1 MNDERAQVADFARSL
16 LGRTFTGHGVAVRI
30 SEVEAYGGVTDPAS
44 HAYRRTERSE
54 IMYGEPWRLYVYRSY
69 GLHWCVN
76 IVTGPASIAGAV
88 LLRAGSVV
96 DGLALARE
104 RRGDVPDAQLA
115 RGPGNLGHA
124 LAITKADLGVDVCE
138 STSVH
143 LGPMLSTPEKIRS
156 GPRVGVSRAADVPW
170 RFWVAGD
177 PSVSAYRRNP
187 RAG

>member
-1 MNDERAQVADFARSL
+1 HGHPGTIGSVNDQRAQVADFARSL
-16 LGRTFTGHGVAVRI
+16 LGRTFTGDGVAVRI
-30 SEVEAYGGVTDPAS
+30 SDVEAYGGVTDPAP
-44 HAYRRTERSE
+44 HAYRRTERSD
-54 IMYGEPWRLYVYRSY
+54 IMTDQPWRLYVYRSY

-138 STSVH
+138 TTSVH
-143 LGPMLSTPEKIRS
+143 LG
-156 GPRVGVSRAADVPW
+156 
-170 RFWVAGD
+170 
-177 PSVSAYRRNP
+177 
-187 RAG
+187 